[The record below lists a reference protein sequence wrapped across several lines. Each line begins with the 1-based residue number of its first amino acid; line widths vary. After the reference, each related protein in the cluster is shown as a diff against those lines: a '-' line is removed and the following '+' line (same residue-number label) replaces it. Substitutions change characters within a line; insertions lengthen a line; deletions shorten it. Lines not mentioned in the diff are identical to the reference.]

1 MESGPICLVQAPA
14 TEMRDHGLGLV
25 IMPSIDKRKDG
36 LEINRFHLRV
46 ANVHGV
52 YKVILGRN
60 IQAPQVR
67 RSSTQRSSKMS
78 HLRYSAYPGWGE
90 RARERANMSQAVRIP
105 AGETVQI
112 SGQGGWNRATDE
124 IPENL
129 SEEINQV
136 CLVIHYRRLFLSTL
150 LIGH

>member
-1 MESGPICLVQAPA
+1 
-14 TEMRDHGLGLV
+14 
-25 IMPSIDKRKDG
+25 
-36 LEINRFHLRV
+36 
-46 ANVHGV
+46 
-52 YKVILGRN
+52 
-60 IQAPQVR
+60 
-67 RSSTQRSSKMS
+67 MS

-136 CLVIHYRRLFLSTL
+136 CLVIPYRRLFLGTFTDWSL
-150 LIGH
+150 GFRERS